1 MSDLSNLLSGL
12 IGAIIGALAAYGFT
26 MSDLIHLLPLELLFV
41 LTPVMRLD
49 SCASYQIDLAGIVN
63 ELVLLS

>member
-41 LTPVMRLD
+41 LTP
-49 SCASYQIDLAGIVN
+49 CN
-63 ELVLLS
+63 ETL